1 MQTFTEHYFQEKFL
15 SDVRRSLTS
24 NLLKHRKTGIDIGKG
39 PYKII
44 VPIDQTHFNRYKD
57 DIRREVVKVLKI
69 EDQGKRKS
77 GKSTSTPK
85 KRIKQEFGKLYVKN
99 ILEGEI
105 DSGLQRLE
113 GDPIASIVYELSNG
127 GKIAFIT
134 TEDSEGMVRR
144 YIATSSKGNDFFRL
158 NIGTTLQQ
166 IAADSKKSSTLVTR
180 SKLDVNPFREIQKIQ
195 KEIEPLESQAEEDS
209 EIGLMDISIDEF
221 EALQKIWGTGR
232 KGGLTKV
239 GNYPF
244 FNKFVRGRYENART
258 GYNGYK
264 YSDKEGHNVYLID
277 TGDEENSF
285 IAFDSRDTYDWAEN
299 IDMLNYWRSHPGDTS
314 PISWK
319 QGTIDTLE

>member
-24 NLLKHRKTGIDIGKG
+24 NLLKHRKTGIDLGKG
-39 PYKII
+39 PYKTV
-44 VPIDQTHFNRYKD
+44 VPTDSSTFSRLKE
-57 DIRREVVKVLKI
+57 DIRKEVVKVFRIQKQK
-69 EDQGKRKS
+69 ETGKHKVGS
-77 GKSTSTPK
+77 A
-85 KRIKQEFGKLYVKN
+85 KRIKNEFGKLFVKN
-99 ILEGEI
+99 VLEGEI
-105 DSGLQRLE
+105 DSGLQHIE
-113 GDPIASIVYELSNG
+113 GDPVASIAYELSNG
-127 GKIAFIT
+127 GKIAFVT

-144 YIATSSKGNDFFRL
+144 YIATNSKGNDFFRL
-158 NIGTTLQQ
+158 SSGTTLQQ
-166 IAADSKKSSTLVTR
+166 IAADSKKSSRLI
-180 SKLDVNPFREIQKIQ
+180 SKGPTINPH
-195 KEIEPLESQAEEDS
+195 KEIERLIQSIGPEEPSETNEDS
-209 EIGLMDISIDEF
+209 EIGIMDISIDEF
-221 EALQKIWGTGR
+221 RALQKIWGTGR
-232 KGGLTKV
+232 KGGLTKF
-239 GNYPF
+239 GAYPF
-244 FNKFVRGRYENART
+244 FNKFTRGKYENVRT